1 LIDED
6 RDGTAETLSDAAEL
20 EDPEIRPKVREWLE
34 KAIAEYSDL
43 RDSDELWREC
53 SGKQVLGALP
63 PRLGIASRED
73 MERQVIQ
80 LFESCQI
87 EAPDPLNELRD
98 YIESISAA

>member
-1 LIDED
+1 M
-6 RDGTAETLSDAAEL
+6 
-20 EDPEIRPKVREWLE
+20 REWLE

-43 RDSDELWREC
+43 REGDELWMEC

-63 PRLGIASRED
+63 PKLGIASRED

-80 LFESCQI
+80 LFESGQV
-87 EAPDPLNELRD
+87 EAPKPLNDLRD